1 MEKIVIKGI
10 EIFAFHGVC
19 EDEKKNGQY
28 FYIDAELYADLKA
41 ALKSDLVDNTLNYA
55 EAARVICESFVL
67 KRFDLIEAA
76 ADFCA
81 GRLMEEFP
89 VLKRAKITV
98 FRKKQVNFLLKM
110 IRISC
115 FFCKNLSFSY
125 LKDLRIR
132 SIIIKS

>member
-1 MEKIVIKGI
+1 MTTNYRGKFQVEKIVITGI

-41 ALKSDLVDNTLNYA
+41 ALKSDLVDDTLNYA
-55 EAARVICESFVL
+55 EAARVICEAFVL

-81 GRLMEEFP
+81 GRLMEEFSILSE
-89 VLKRAKITV
+89 VKITV
-98 FRKKQVNFLLKM
+98 HKPSAPIPDIK
-110 IRISC
+110 
-115 FFCKNLSFSY
+115 FS
-125 LKDLRIR
+125 DVSVTVERQR
-132 SIIIKS
+132 

>member
-1 MEKIVIKGI
+1 MTTNYRGKFQVEKIVITGI
-10 EIFAFHGVC
+10 EVFAFHGVC

-41 ALKSDLVDNTLNYA
+41 ALKSDLVDDTLNYA
-55 EAARVICESFVL
+55 EAARVICEAFVL
-67 KRFDLIEAA
+67 KRFDLIETA

-98 FRKKQVNFLLKM
+98 HKPSAPIPDIK
-110 IRISC
+110 
-115 FFCKNLSFSY
+115 FS
-125 LKDLRIR
+125 DVSVTVERQR
-132 SIIIKS
+132 